1 MNYMIGLFV
10 YSNRSTNRLT
20 EGPGHVPNIL
30 PNLCLSLGPNFPE
43 VGHSTSSSWYTL
55 CVVWRGFIAD
65 RSAARVGSGTGL
77 FTRTLLAHPQW
88 QDCIAS
94 IHAVEPS
101 EGMRRTFGDKT
112 RDDRVSCHDGT
123 FTETGEQDGW
133 ADAVIIAQVGSFS
146 MEYISSYAL
155 QAFHWAHPHYDA
167 TMKEIARVLKPRGTA
182 FFIWNMEDR

>member
-1 MNYMIGLFV
+1 MSYMIGLYL
-10 YSNRSTNRLT
+10 YSNRSTRLT
-20 EGPGHVPNIL
+20 EGAGHGPNIL
-30 PNLCLSLGPNFPE
+30 PHLCPSLGPNFLE
-43 VGHSTSSSWYTL
+43 MGHSISSSWYIL
-55 CVVWRGFIAD
+55 RMVWYIANGF
-65 RSAARVGSGTGL
+65 AARVGSGTGL

-133 ADAVIIAQVGSFS
+133 ADAVIIAQVSYFS
-146 MEYISSYAL
+146 MKSIFFYAL